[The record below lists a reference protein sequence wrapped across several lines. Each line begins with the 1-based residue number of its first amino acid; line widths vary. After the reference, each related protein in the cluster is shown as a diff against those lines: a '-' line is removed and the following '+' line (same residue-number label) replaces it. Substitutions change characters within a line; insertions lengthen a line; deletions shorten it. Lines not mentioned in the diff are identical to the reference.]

1 MKQDNLSIQR
11 ERDKVFLEFP
21 VLQTER
27 FILKKMDE
35 TFFEP
40 LVSLFSDKSVTKY
53 SGSEI
58 TDVNKHVEFYMKKV
72 DTMYSNRR
80 GIRWAV
86 VDKETNDFVG
96 DVGLYNIDLYSNNTE
111 IGYSVVK
118 SYWRQG
124 VATECIKEVENFAFN
139 RLNMNR
145 IIAMIDKNNTPSIKL
160 VEKLGFFRDGV
171 LREHYYNSLNNE
183 YISICVYSIIKKDR
197 TNTIS

>member
-1 MKQDNLSIQR
+1 
-11 ERDKVFLEFP
+11 
-21 VLQTER
+21 
-27 FILKKMDE
+27 MDE

-40 LVSLFSDKSVTKY
+40 LISLFSDKSVTKY

-58 TDVNKHVEFYMKKV
+58 TDVNKHVEFYMKKI

-96 DVGLYNIDLYSNNTE
+96 DVGLHNIDLHSNNTE

-124 VATECIKEVENFAFN
+124 VATECIKEVEKFAFN

-145 IIAMIDKNNTPSIKL
+145 IIAMIDKNNIPSIKL
-160 VEKLGFFRDGV
+160 DLKAKHFLLLQSILQEKYTDEV
-171 LREHYYNSLNNE
+171 MVCQA
-183 YISICVYSIIKKDR
+183 IQMI
-197 TNTIS
+197 